1 MNIITS
7 LKMMKAVR
15 MRDYG
20 EPDVLKFEDARRME
34 PGAGEILVR
43 VRAAGVNP
51 LDWKVREG
59 RLRGLRTY
67 SLPLIPGWDFSG
79 VVEALGPGA
88 ARFQPGDEVYGCPD
102 PSRDGAYAEFLVM
115 KESEAAFKPRFLDDM
130 HAAAVPLA
138 GLTAWQALFDVG
150 GLAAGQTVMIHG
162 AAGGVGGFAL
172 QLAKWKGARVIGTA
186 SERNQGYLR
195 LLGADETI
203 DYQFSRFDDMVLNAD
218 MVLDTIGSETERRSW
233 RVLKKGGILVSTVG
247 EPSQDEAK
255 AHGVRAAAVHVRPNA
270 VQLTDIAE
278 LIDLGKLHVVL
289 EAILP
294 LSQARRAQE
303 ISKAGHT
310 RGKVVLRI
318 G

>member
-1 MNIITS
+1 
-7 LKMMKAVR
+7 
-15 MRDYG
+15 
-20 EPDVLKFEDARRME
+20 
-34 PGAGEILVR
+34 
-43 VRAAGVNP
+43 
-51 LDWKVREG
+51 
-59 RLRGLRTY
+59 
-67 SLPLIPGWDFSG
+67 
-79 VVEALGPGA
+79 
-88 ARFQPGDEVYGCPD
+88 
-102 PSRDGAYAEFLVM
+102 
-115 KESEAAFKPRFLDDM
+115 
-130 HAAAVPLA
+130 
-138 GLTAWQALFDVG
+138 
-150 GLAAGQTVMIHG
+150 
-162 AAGGVGGFAL
+162 
-172 QLAKWKGARVIGTA
+172 
-186 SERNQGYLR
+186 
-195 LLGADETI
+195 
-203 DYQFSRFDDMVLNAD
+203 MVLNAD